1 MVAREAGSARLRVL
15 LERMLL
21 ERVLAVLLSWWR
33 AAMERARWRCRVRLV
48 TRLVG
53 ARLIGARRRGA
64 MPQAAGPA
72 RGHAGV
78 WAAVPRGAVGLA
90 SETLRTVRAG
100 RTASWP
106 ARKGGASW
114 WEWHFGE
121 ARSGTLNGPGA
132 SVALMPVLS
141 RASAVAWPGAG
152 VGRRLP
158 VPTP

>member
-1 MVAREAGSARLRVL
+1 
-15 LERMLL
+15 
-21 ERVLAVLLSWWR
+21 
-33 AAMERARWRCRVRLV
+33 
-48 TRLVG
+48 
-53 ARLIGARRRGA
+53 
-64 MPQAAGPA
+64 MPQATRPA
-72 RGHAGV
+72 RGHADV
-78 WAAVPRGAVGLA
+78 WAAVPRRAVGLA

-100 RTASWP
+100 RTAYWP

-132 SVALMPVLS
+132 SVALVPVFS

-158 VPTP
+158 VPAP